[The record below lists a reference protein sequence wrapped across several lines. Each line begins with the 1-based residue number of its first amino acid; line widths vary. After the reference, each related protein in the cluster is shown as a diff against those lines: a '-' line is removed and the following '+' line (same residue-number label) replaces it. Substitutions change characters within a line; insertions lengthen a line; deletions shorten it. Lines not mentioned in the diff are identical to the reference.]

1 MVSKSRLLLSFI
13 LSVAVL
19 LSSCKKEEDKKDN
32 NNNNNNGGLTN
43 NPTAV
48 AANDNNAGGV
58 YKAIVT
64 GSSGYALIYFKNGNG
79 LVYALLN
86 FDGNHDSLICPALN
100 GYTLPGAD
108 ITNAI
113 FTSAMGTQDS
123 IIFSVKGNG
132 TDPSIVVK
140 IPGHE
145 TSSSIL
151 KETSKQEV
159 KIYSGTAY
167 DTLVKGF
174 YWCGSSQVTTLGSV
188 RQSNITILVQGG
200 TAVILPGNHLPP
212 CPSTNKTNSI
222 VVTIDQNNE
231 ITITE
236 SGPPAKSGKFKV
248 TDADVSGSIICS
260 TPIDLGGEI
269 DAYNTYVKAT
279 RVK

>member
-1 MVSKSRLLLSFI
+1 MQTICRFLFSVLTVVI
-13 LSVAVL
+13 LF
-19 LSSCKKEEDKKDN
+19 SSCKKEDDKKNDN
-32 NNNNNNGGLTN
+32 NNTTGITN
-43 NPTAV
+43 NPVAV
-48 AANDNNAGGV
+48 SENDNNAGGV

-113 FTSAMGTQDS
+113 FTSALGTQDS

-132 TDPSIVVK
+132 TNPSISIR
-140 IPGHE
+140 IPGHT

-159 KIYSGTAY
+159 KIYSGNGY
-167 DTLVKGF
+167 DTLVKG
-174 YWCGSSQVTTLGSV
+174 YYDCGSSKVTTIGSV
-188 RQSNITILVQGG
+188 RMFNITILVQGS
-200 TAVILPGNHLPP
+200 TAVILPGNHLAP
-212 CPSTNKTNSI
+212 CPGNSI
-222 VVTIDQNNE
+222 PNSAVATIDQNNE
-231 ITITE
+231 VDFSE
-236 SGPPAKSGKFKV
+236 NGPPVKSGKIKI
-248 TDADVSGSIICS
+248 TDADVTGSIICPP
-260 TPIDLGGEI
+260 PIDLGGEI
-269 DAYNTYVKAT
+269 DAYNTYIKAT